1 MTNNDFV
8 LSKEE
13 LQKLNAEIMAFA
25 KRFAE
30 AGEMP
35 DDVQVLF
42 SWTPGLGRSV
52 DLQYSG
58 SQLIEIS

>member
-1 MTNNDFV
+1 MKNADFV
-8 LSKEE
+8 LSDEALK
-13 LQKLNAEIMAFA
+13 KLNAEIQAFA
-25 KRFAE
+25 KRFSE

-52 DLQYSG
+52 DLRYSG
-58 SQLIEIS
+58 SQWIEIE